1 MKEENFRRIATV
13 KAFEVV
19 EKRLQELNA
28 KLIEVEREKKSANAA
43 LEGVER

>member
-1 MKEENFRRIATV
+1 MKEEKFRRIAIV
-13 KAFEVV
+13 KAIEVV